1 MDQFY
6 QELRKIQKKERNNGT
21 LARVEEDFYASIH
34 EYLDEL
40 RQEAMRDPFSNVH
53 GMLKEAQIIATEIC
67 ERREHKITD
76 AAVVNIHRSYHLF
89 TGKPKFDLID
99 TTPLNLTPEE
109 EKFYFSLIDTLKNHR
124 GNISLEKL
132 SDDEDKV
139 IKPKDVQTNTLI
151 SPDEVKPKVSAVI
164 PSDEEPKD
172 EVLERLDEISRAN
185 VIPQEPPKPK
195 IEPKDEVLERL
206 DEISRAKVIPQE
218 PPKPKIEPKDE
229 VLERLDEIS
238 RAKVIPQEP
247 PKPKVTPAPKP
258 PAKKAAYGSIE
269 DNPNAFDEQDEFYD
283 LESKKLARDT
293 ELVTMLVFD
302 DVGSIVGVDEK
313 IYGPFRPQDL
323 VTLPLINAKIF
334 FKNRKG
340 RQVKI

>member
-40 RQEAMRDPFSNVH
+40 RQKAIRDPFSNIH

-89 TGKPKFDLID
+89 TGKPKFDLVD

-109 EKFYFSLIDTLKNHR
+109 EKFYFSLLDTLKNHR

-132 SDDEDKV
+132 SDG
-139 IKPKDVQTNTLI
+139 DVEPNENQTNTLV
-151 SPDEVKPKVSAVI
+151 PKPKEVKSKSGTLM
-164 PSDEEPKD
+164 SDDSIESKD
-172 EVLERLDEISRAN
+172 EVLN
-185 VIPQEPPKPK
+185 
-195 IEPKDEVLERL
+195 RL
-206 DEISRAKVIPQE
+206 DEISRAKPIKE
-218 PPKPKIEPKDE
+218 
-229 VLERLDEIS
+229 EIS
-238 RAKVIPQEP
+238 KYKVES
-247 PKPKVTPAPKP
+247 KVTPNPKP
-258 PAKKAAYGSIE
+258 QVKKVPKENID
-269 DNPNAFDEQDEFYD
+269 DNIDVLNEQDEFYD
-283 LESKKLARDT
+283 FESKKLAKDM
-293 ELVTMLVFD
+293 EIVTMLVFD
-302 DVGSIVGVDEK
+302 EINPIVGVDEK

-323 VTLPLINAKIF
+323 VTLPLVNAKIF

>member
-6 QELRKIQKKERNNGT
+6 KELRAIQKKERNNAT
-21 LARVEEDFYASIH
+21 LARIEETFYSDIH
-34 EYLDEL
+34 EYLDKL
-40 RQEAMRDPFSNVH
+40 KQQAIRDPFSNTPQ
-53 GMLKEAQIIATEIC
+53 MLHEAQRIATEIC

-89 TGKPKFDLID
+89 TGKPQFDLVD

-132 SDDEDKV
+132 SDDDQSSDKKI
-139 IKPKDVQTNTLI
+139 IKPKETQKNTLI
-151 SPDEVKPKVSAVI
+151 PPKTTRSGDELLDKA
-164 PSDEEPKD
+164 
-172 EVLERLDEISRAN
+172 DEISKSKPIADDK
-185 VIPQEPPKPK
+185 PQSTEKQISGSKKEVVKKPQD
-195 IEPKDEVLERL
+195 IEE
-206 DEISRAKVIPQE
+206 
-218 PPKPKIEPKDE
+218 
-229 VLERLDEIS
+229 
-238 RAKVIPQEP
+238 
-247 PKPKVTPAPKP
+247 
-258 PAKKAAYGSIE
+258 
-269 DNPNAFDEQDEFYD
+269 NPNAFDANDEFYD
-283 LESKKLARDT
+283 FESKKIAKDT

-302 DVGSIVGVDEK
+302 EIGPIIGVDEK
-313 IYGPFRPQDL
+313 VYGPFRPQDL

>member
-21 LARVEEDFYASIH
+21 LARVEETFYNDIH
-34 EYLDEL
+34 QYLDEL
-40 RQEAMRDPFSNVH
+40 RQEAIKDPFSNTP

-89 TGKPKFDLID
+89 TGKPKFDLVD

-124 GNISLEKL
+124 GNISLDKL
-132 SDDEDKV
+132 SDDDKSSV
-139 IKPKDVQTNTLI
+139 KPIIKPKETQSTTLT
-151 SPDEVKPKVSAVI
+151 SSSVEK
-164 PSDEEPKD
+164 KD
-172 EVLERLDEISRAN
+172 EVLD
-185 VIPQEPPKPK
+185 
-195 IEPKDEVLERL
+195 RL
-206 DEISRAKVIPQE
+206 DEISRAKPIVD
-218 PPKPKIEPKDE
+218 EPKKPIE
-229 VLERLDEIS
+229 KPIS
-238 RAKVIPQEP
+238 KTPEQKV
-247 PKPKVTPAPKP
+247 
-258 PAKKAAYGSIE
+258 SSRDIE
-269 DNPNAFDEQDEFYD
+269 ENPNAFNEQDEFYD
-283 LESKKLARDT
+283 FESKKIARDT

-302 DVGSIVGVDEK
+302 DVGPIVGVDEK
-313 IYGPFRPQDL
+313 VYGPFRPQDL
-323 VTLPLINAKIF
+323 VTLPLVNAKIF

>member
-6 QELRKIQKKERNNGT
+6 KDLRAIQKKERNNAT
-21 LARVEEDFYASIH
+21 LARVEEDFYSQIH

-40 RQEAMRDPFSNVH
+40 KQQAISDPFSNVPQILH
-53 GMLKEAQIIATEIC
+53 EAQRIATEIC

-89 TGKPKFDLID
+89 TGKPQFDLVD

-132 SDDEDKV
+132 SDDEIQDKKV
-139 IKPKDVQTNTLI
+139 IKPKETQSNTLI
-151 SPDEVKPKVSAVI
+151 PPKPTE
-164 PSDEEPKD
+164 DKD
-172 EVLERLDEISRAN
+172 EVLDRLDEISKA
-185 VIPQEPPKPK
+185 KPV
-195 IEPKDEVLERL
+195 ED
-206 DEISRAKVIPQE
+206 
-218 PPKPKIEPKDE
+218 
-229 VLERLDEIS
+229 
-238 RAKVIPQEP
+238 
-247 PKPKVTPAPKP
+247 
-258 PAKKAAYGSIE
+258 KKAEPIE
-269 DNPNAFDEQDEFYD
+269 KKTDVSQQNVVAKPQNKNIEENPNAFDETEEFYD
-283 LESKKLARDT
+283 FESKKIAKET

-302 DVGSIVGVDEK
+302 EIGPIIGVDER

-323 VTLPLINAKIF
+323 VTLPLINAKVF

>member
-6 QELRKIQKKERNNGT
+6 KELRAIQKKERNNAT
-21 LARVEEDFYASIH
+21 LARVEENFYSKIH
-34 EYLDEL
+34 EYMDNLK
-40 RQEAMRDPFSNVH
+40 QQAISDPFSNVPQILH
-53 GMLKEAQIIATEIC
+53 EAQRIATEIC

-89 TGKPKFDLID
+89 TGKPQFDLVD

-132 SDDEDKV
+132 SDDDEISDKKV
-139 IKPKDVQTNTLI
+139 IKPKETQSNTLI
-151 SPDEVKPKVSAVI
+151 PPKPAKNDA
-164 PSDEEPKD
+164 
-172 EVLERLDEISRAN
+172 EVLGRIDEISK
-185 VIPQEPPKPK
+185 PKPVVDEK
-195 IEPKDEVLERL
+195 KEPVENQTTDLQSKAASKSV
-206 DEISRAKVIPQE
+206 V
-218 PPKPKIEPKDE
+218 PKPQSKNIEE
-229 VLERLDEIS
+229 
-238 RAKVIPQEP
+238 
-247 PKPKVTPAPKP
+247 
-258 PAKKAAYGSIE
+258 
-269 DNPNAFDEQDEFYD
+269 NPNAFDDTEEFYD
-283 LESKKLARDT
+283 FEAKKIAKDT

-302 DVGSIVGVDEK
+302 EIDPIVGVDER